1 MQRERKLL
9 TNTQKTLQKSAFSKR
24 EREKILLS
32 EKFRV
37 KRRKE
42 EEDIFEKIKVSTEK
56 ATIGRFFAVFL
67 VSSSS
72 HWLVTKRD
80 LIHHHRRH
88 KQLQLV

>member
-42 EEDIFEKIKVSTEK
+42 EDIFDHQ
-56 ATIGRFFAVFL
+56 VF
-67 VSSSS
+67 
-72 HWLVTKRD
+72 D
-80 LIHHHRRH
+80 C
-88 KQLQLV
+88 